1 MDFKKS
7 KGFHKNVRQ
16 CSAETSL
23 SSKRKIKFIFV
34 PSTLIEQLLY
44 TLICFF
50 ITVLRIFECFQQ
62 QKKEFHEQINKLR
75 NTVKNI
81 LQNTVSSGYDKV
93 NEN

>member
-1 MDFKKS
+1 MDFKKFKS
-7 KGFHKNVRQ
+7 FHKNVRQ
-16 CSAETSL
+16 CSTQTSL

-50 ITVLRIFECFQQ
+50 ITVLGIFECFQQ
-62 QKKEFHEQINKLR
+62 QKEFHEQLNKLR

-81 LQNTVSSGYDKV
+81 LQNTVS
-93 NEN
+93 